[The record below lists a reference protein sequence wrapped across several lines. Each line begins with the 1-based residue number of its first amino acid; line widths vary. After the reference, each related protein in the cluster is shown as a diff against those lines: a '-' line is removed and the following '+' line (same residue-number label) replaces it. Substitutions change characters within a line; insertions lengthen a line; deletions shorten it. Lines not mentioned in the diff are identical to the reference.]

1 MLITTTGLNPVR
13 RFSAPT
19 TRHQAVVLKL
29 AAALLRHVES
39 RKLGRVLQA
48 PCDVVL
54 STKTV
59 VQPDI
64 LFVQR
69 RRRGIIGPKNLLGAP
84 DLVVEILSRETQ
96 KCDLRAKKRIYAHF
110 EVPEYWAVDAD
121 GKTIETHL
129 WSELGYIAAGRF
141 GRRDRVSSPL
151 LPDLN
156 LPLSRIFNG
165 FDN

>member
-1 MLITTTGLNPVR
+1 MLITTTGLKPFC
-13 RFSAPT
+13 RFPAPT

-48 PCDVVL
+48 PCDVML
-54 STKTV
+54 SAKTV

-69 RRRGIIGPKNLLGAP
+69 RRRGIIGSRNLLGAP
-84 DLVVEILSRETQ
+84 DLVVDVLSRETRTH
-96 KCDLRAKKRIYAHF
+96 DLRNKKRIYAQF

-121 GKTIETHL
+121 TDTVETQL
-129 WSELGYIAAGRF
+129 WSEAGYVAAGSY
-141 GRRDRVSSPL
+141 GRSDRLSSPL